1 MEGAREGDGTGFVRE
16 VLGQFCKSAYN
27 HAYPQSELHAH
38 Y

>member
-1 MEGAREGDGTGFVRE
+1 MEGAREGDGTGFVR